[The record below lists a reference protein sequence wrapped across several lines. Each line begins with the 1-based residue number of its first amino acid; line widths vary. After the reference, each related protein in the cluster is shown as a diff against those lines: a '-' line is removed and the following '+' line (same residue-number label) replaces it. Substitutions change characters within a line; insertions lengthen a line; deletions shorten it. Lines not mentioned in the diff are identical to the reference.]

1 MGVLSTKAPT
11 LGPNPPALCPPPPPA
26 DVGGFFKNPEPEL
39 LVRWYQ
45 AGALQPFFRAHAHLD
60 TARREPWLLDPPST
74 ALIRAAVRQRY
85 ALLPFW
91 YSAFY
96 RCHRRGMPVM
106 RCRDPLDTPG
116 PPIALPMD
124 PPVGPYSPPYGPPW
138 TPCSPPYGPPCRPP
152 WAPLDPL

>member
-1 MGVLSTKAPT
+1 MGKTGLFSGKSPFSSEKVGVLSTKAPT

-116 PPIALPMD
+116 PP
-124 PPVGPYSPPYGPPW
+124 YSPSYGP
-138 TPCSPPYGPPCRPP
+138 SCRP
-152 WAPLDPL
+152 L